1 MLFANYVIQSNLYT
15 SLSLCLLQ
23 WIHLLGLLSI
33 FGETMLEVDISSSIL
48 LEIKR
53 RERNS
58 ERLSDQDDQ
67 L

>member
-15 SLSLCLLQ
+15 SLSLWLLQ
-23 WIHLLGLLSI
+23 WIHLLGLLSV

-48 LEIKR
+48 LEIKK
-53 RERNS
+53 RERDS